1 MNNYS
6 HRSLSIAAIIFT
18 LLGPIAM
25 SQAAAPVGAQVS
37 SKKVVEAIRKGV
49 KYLLSRDNPGTHW
62 EQGVV
67 NGGPNGKMI
76 PQYPGESALVT
87 ESLLDVQQTLHLPE
101 LNIFKNPM
109 KSAINFVAEHH
120 ASTTYVAS
128 FQAAVMGL
136 LPKKAKYR
144 RVLDWDTNYLLRSL
158 NPDGSYGYIVYPA
171 PRRAIRRGRRVLHM
185 HTNTSDGDNSNSQY
199 GILGMWT
206 AADYGLS
213 VPERYWVI
221 TANYW
226 RRTQQPNGTWW
237 YEPARIEP
245 LQMTPAGVASLLICD
260 EYLGRRH
267 TDRRFKDP
275 SVELGLQWIDAHFP
289 PQLAEEYTM
298 YCYERVGL
306 ASGLQRF
313 GGHNWYEDF
322 ARTLL
327 THQQVNGSW
336 VTTFWPNQHY
346 CLGTAYALLILDRGL
361 NPVFF
366 NKLQY
371 DKPYF
376 GDWNARQRDVA
387 NMVEWISK
395 ETEAPLNWQVA
406 NINAPVSDWLNSPIL
421 YISGRKDPKFTPS
434 QIAKL
439 RRYVN
444 AGGLVLCS
452 CDNNSLAFKRAM
464 IKYGRQVVN
473 KHYEFQKLTNKNMLF
488 TMQPWFHMSMNML
501 ALSNGS
507 RYLWLVCPSDMGAV
521 WERQALSQRNFWEF
535 PLNLYLYATGKG
547 SLADRLHSTAVP
559 LAAKP
564 PLRTIKIGL
573 VQYPGNWN
581 PEPGAWPRLA
591 KLLATNAG
599 TGVILS
605 TVDISAAGS
614 ADAAILHLTGTNG
627 LNLSDKD
634 AAALR
639 QYVQKGGLLFADGTG
654 GNAEFA
660 NGFTQLMMKAFPH
673 HPLQKIPTDVPFITG
688 KVPSGV
694 DARKVTYRKFY
705 VTIKGRKSKPELLGI
720 KIGKR
725 WGVIFSQNDV
735 TSGLLGTNTWG
746 ILGYTPKSS
755 TALARNIV
763 EYAGQSRK

>member
-1 MNNYS
+1 MITR
-6 HRSLSIAAIIFT
+6 HHHPLLAAAIILT
-18 LLGPIAM
+18 LLCPIAM
-25 SQAAAPVGAQVS
+25 GRAAEPVGPPVS

-49 KYLLSRDNPGTHW
+49 HYLLSRNQPGTHW

-67 NGGPNGKMI
+67 NGGLNGKMI
-76 PQYPGESALVT
+76 PQYLGETALVT
-87 ESLLDVQQTLHLPE
+87 EALLTVQQSLHQPD
-101 LNIFKNPM
+101 LNIFKEPM
-109 KSAINFVAEHH
+109 KSAIRFLVDHRN
-120 ASTTYVAS
+120 STTYGAS

-136 LPKKAKYR
+136 LPKKARYR
-144 RVLDWDTNYLLRSL
+144 KVLDWDANYLLRSL
-158 NPDGSYGYIVYPA
+158 NRDGSYGYMIYPTLV
-171 PRRAIRRGRRVLHM
+171 RGQRNDAVG
-185 HTNTSDGDNSNSQY
+185 GDNSNTQY

-213 VPERYWVI
+213 VPEKYWKVA
-221 TANYW
+221 ANYW
-226 RRTQQPNGTWW
+226 RRTQRPNGTWW
-237 YEPARIEP
+237 YEPNRLEP

-260 EYLGRRH
+260 EYLARRNA
-267 TDRRFKDP
+267 DRRFRDP
-275 SVELGLQWIDAHFP
+275 SVELGLEWINTHFQS
-289 PQLAEEYTM
+289 QLSELYTM

-327 THQQVNGSW
+327 QKQQVNGSW

-361 NPVFF
+361 NPVLC

-371 DKPYF
+371 SKPYF

-395 ETEAPLNWQVA
+395 ETEASLNWQVA

-421 YISGRKDPKFTPS
+421 YISGYKDPKFTQQ
-434 QIAKL
+434 QIRKL

-452 CDNNSLAFKRAM
+452 CNNNSLAFQRAM
-464 IKYGRQVVN
+464 IKYGREVVN
-473 KHYEFQKLTNKNMLF
+473 KKYEFQRLTNKNVLF
-488 TMQPWFHMSMNML
+488 NMQPWFHVVMNVL

-507 RYLWLVCPSDMGAV
+507 RYLWLVCPSDLGAV
-521 WERQALSQRNFWEF
+521 WQRQALSQTSFWEF

-559 LAAKP
+559 VADKP
-564 PLRTIKIGL
+564 PQRTIKIGQL
-573 VQYPGNWN
+573 KYPGNWN

-591 KLLATNAG
+591 RLLATDAG
-599 TGVILS
+599 TGAKLS
-605 TVDISAAGS
+605 TVDIAAAGV
-614 ADAAILHLTGTNG
+614 ADMPILHLTGTNG

-634 AAALR
+634 VAALR

-660 NGFTQLMMKAFPH
+660 NAFTKLMMKAFPNQ
-673 HPLQKIPTDVPFITG
+673 PLQKIPADAPFITG
-688 KVPSGV
+688 KVPGGV
-694 DARKVTYRKFY
+694 DASKVSYRKFY
-705 VTIKGRKSKPELLGI
+705 LTIKGRKSKPELLGI

-725 WGVIFSQNDV
+725 WGVIFSQTDI

-746 ILGYTPKSS
+746 ILGYSPKSS
-755 TALARNIV
+755 VALARNIV
-763 EYAGQSRK
+763 EYAGRSSK